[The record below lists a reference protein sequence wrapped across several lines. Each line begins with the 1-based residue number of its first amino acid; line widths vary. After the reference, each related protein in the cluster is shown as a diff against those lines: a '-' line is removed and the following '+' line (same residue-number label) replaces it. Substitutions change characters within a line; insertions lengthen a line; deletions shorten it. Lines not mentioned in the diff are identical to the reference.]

1 MLIVKK
7 GYNMNSM
14 IRKKINELAYDVL
27 TLYNIQVPVDNM
39 RQVVKRIG
47 GKVLE
52 DDSLGLYS
60 DGNVKK
66 NGDSFIINIPPNQPI
81 TRENFTIAHEL
92 GHLFLHMG
100 YLIDPDK
107 WDKSDSIE
115 FHRRGN
121 SVTENQANE
130 FAAAFLMP
138 QAEYIKI
145 MNQNTE
151 GNLVNVG
158 NIANYFHVSVDAAS
172 YRGKWLG
179 YLQW

>member
-1 MLIVKK
+1 
-7 GYNMNSM
+7 MNST
-14 IRKKINELAYDVL
+14 IRKKINELAYDIVK
-27 TLYNIQVPVDNM
+27 LYDIKVPVENM
-39 RQVVKRIG
+39 RRVVNTIG
-47 GKVLE
+47 GKVYE
-52 DDSLGLYS
+52 DESLGSYS

-66 NGDSFIINIPPNQPI
+66 NGASFIINIPPNQPS

-100 YLIDPDK
+100 YLIDPERWNEIDRV
-107 WDKSDSIE
+107 E
-115 FHRRGN
+115 YNRRGN
-121 SVTENQANE
+121 STTENQANE

-138 QAEYIKI
+138 QEEYIRI

>member
-1 MLIVKK
+1 
-7 GYNMNSM
+7 MNST
-14 IRKKINELAYDVL
+14 IRRKINELAYDIVK
-27 TLYNIQVPVDNM
+27 LYDIKVPVDNM
-39 RQVVKRIG
+39 RQVVNIIG
-47 GKVLE
+47 GKVYE
-52 DDSLGLYS
+52 DESLGSYS
-60 DGNVKK
+60 DGSVKK
-66 NGDSFIINIPPNQPI
+66 NGASFIINIPPNQPS

-100 YLIDPDK
+100 YLIDPERWNEIDR
-107 WDKSDSIE
+107 IE
-115 FHRRGN
+115 YNRRGN
-121 SVTENQANE
+121 SATENQANE

-138 QAEYIKI
+138 QEEYIRV
-145 MNQNTE
+145 MNQNIE